1 MERKELFEVVNVRG
15 VDALPFLHGQ
25 FAADLMPLVDGQLRW
40 SALLNAQGRVMHVI
54 GALRESVDS
63 WRLLVPFAR
72 GAELVDTLRRFVFRR
87 KVRIELDAS
96 VGIAQVDAGIDT
108 GIAGLRCAVVE
119 QGDPLALSE
128 DALDSFIRVGLCLID
143 AIASGHHLAHSL
155 HLQQFEAFSVKK
167 GCYPGQEIVART
179 HFLGRNK
186 RILVRLAAR
195 IPATWHGG
203 DRLFDGET
211 VVGEIVSVGRTEAL
225 AVMMRPTAPGD
236 VLGLGPDRPQVTVVE
251 AFAGET

>member
-96 VGIAQVDAGIDT
+96 VGIAQVDAGT
-108 GIAGLRCAVVE
+108 VRV
-119 QGDPLALSE
+119 LS
-128 DALDSFIRVGLCLID
+128 LIH
-143 AIASGHHLAHSL
+143 IS
-155 HLQQFEAFSVKK
+155 E
-167 GCYPGQEIVART
+167 PT
-179 HFLGRNK
+179 
-186 RILVRLAAR
+186 
-195 IPATWHGG
+195 
-203 DRLFDGET
+203 
-211 VVGEIVSVGRTEAL
+211 
-225 AVMMRPTAPGD
+225 RPY
-236 VLGLGPDRPQVTVVE
+236 
-251 AFAGET
+251 